1 MSSSKPGPAVKPH
14 SAPTDHNQP
23 VPDPVAHF
31 KAIPW
36 CAALLSDPAVI
47 DIIVPDRRPLPTGE
61 SSFVRKTMNTPTTIK
76 ACVTFYRMVKPLK
89 PKSKSSSP
97 SSGSTGDVSPAGSAS
112 PAGNSK
118 EQSKSGEKKENKPLS
133 ASEALLSGGGKEN
146 GEDPRNPFI
155 LFNALA
161 DLGPDLQSFAGTMHG
176 GLYNVLMD
184 EVMGTAA
191 NFQASKCN
199 CLTFS
204 LLFAFLRV
212 LNYFL
217 PMKWVVGQGGE
228 PSLEHGA
235 YTITFTTNFRR
246 AVNPPQVILIRGRVV
261 KVDGRKI
268 HVRGTVEDK
277 DGNIMAE
284 GSGIWLAMGRHVGRS
299 QL

>member
-1 MSSSKPGPAVKPH
+1 MSSSKPGPSVKPH

-89 PKSKSSSP
+89 AKPKPSSSSP
-97 SSGSTGDVSPAGSAS
+97 PSSGGTGEVSPTGSAS
-112 PAGNSK
+112 PAGDSK
-118 EQSKSGEKKENKPLS
+118 EQSKSKSEEKKEKKPLS
-133 ASEALLSGGGKEN
+133 ASEALLGGGGKEN

-191 NFQASKCN
+191 NFQAK
-199 CLTFS
+199 
-204 LLFAFLRV
+204 
-212 LNYFL
+212 
-217 PMKWVVGQGGE
+217 
-228 PSLEHGA
+228 HGA

-261 KVDGRKI
+261 RVDGRKI

-284 GSGIWLAMGRHVGRS
+284 GSGIWLAMHRHVGRS

>member
-1 MSSSKPGPAVKPH
+1 MSSPKPGPAVKPH

-23 VPDPVAHF
+23 VADPVAHF
-31 KAIPW
+31 KTIPW

-89 PKSKSSSP
+89 PKSSSSSSSSP
-97 SSGSTGDVSPAGSAS
+97 SSGGTGEVSPAGGAS
-112 PAGNSK
+112 PVGQSK
-118 EQSKSGEKKENKPLS
+118 SKSGEKKPKKPLS

-191 NFQASKCN
+191 NFQAK
-199 CLTFS
+199 
-204 LLFAFLRV
+204 
-212 LNYFL
+212 
-217 PMKWVVGQGGE
+217 
-228 PSLEHGA
+228 HGA

-261 KVDGRKI
+261 RVDGRKI

-284 GSGIWLAMGRHVGRS
+284 GSGIWLAMDRHVGRS

>member
-1 MSSSKPGPAVKPH
+1 MSSPKPGPAVKPH

-36 CAALLSDPAVI
+36 CAALLEDPAVI

-76 ACVTFYRMVKPLK
+76 ACVTFYRMVHPVNHK
-89 PKSKSSSP
+89 PKSSKSSSSSSSP
-97 SSGSTGDVSPAGSAS
+97 SSGGTGEVSPAGGAS
-112 PAGNSK
+112 PIGKNK
-118 EQSKSGEKKENKPLS
+118 QQSKDSESEEGNKDKKKDKKDKKPLS
-133 ASEALLSGGGKEN
+133 ASEALIGGGGKDN

-191 NFQASKCN
+191 NFQAK
-199 CLTFS
+199 
-204 LLFAFLRV
+204 
-212 LNYFL
+212 
-217 PMKWVVGQGGE
+217 
-228 PSLEHGA
+228 HGA

-246 AVNPPQVILIRGRVV
+246 AVNPPQVVLIRGRVV
-261 KVDGRKI
+261 RVDGRKI

-284 GSGIWLAMGRHVGRS
+284 GSGIWLAMHRHVGRS

>member
-76 ACVTFYRMVKPLK
+76 ACVTFYRMVKPVKPVK
-89 PKSKSSSP
+89 PKPSSSSSSSP
-97 SSGSTGDVSPAGSAS
+97 SPSSGGTGEVSPAGGAS
-112 PAGNSK
+112 PVG
-118 EQSKSGEKKENKPLS
+118 QSKSGEKKDTGKDKDKDKDKEKDKKPLS

-191 NFQASKCN
+191 NFQAK
-199 CLTFS
+199 
-204 LLFAFLRV
+204 
-212 LNYFL
+212 
-217 PMKWVVGQGGE
+217 
-228 PSLEHGA
+228 HGA

-246 AVNPPQVILIRGRVV
+246 AANPPQVILIRGRVV
-261 KVDGRKI
+261 RVDGRKI

-277 DGNIMAE
+277 DGNVMAE
-284 GSGIWLAMGRHVGRS
+284 GSGIWLAMHRHVGRS